1 MEYYLALSRNEI
13 LTHAVTW
20 VNLED
25 IKLSEMSSH
34 KNTNTE
40 RFHLYKVTEVIKIHK
55 DGK

>member
-1 MEYYLALSRNEI
+1 MDDQSMIHNIVEYYLALSRTEI
-13 LTHAVTW
+13 LTHAITW

-40 RFHLYKVTEVIKIHK
+40 
-55 DGK
+55 